1 MDRTEQSQPS
11 PPRGMKKEWKTRGRG
26 KTERRGHNRIEQNRD
41 PSPPVGEARMKN
53 RVGSATQLSSKTG
66 SHVDPN
72 SDPNFDP
79 FDPKFDQKRDLVL
92 IRILTPTLIQNGIQ
106 V

>member
-53 RVGSATQLSSKTG
+53 RVGSAPQLSSKTG

-79 FDPKFDQKRDLVL
+79 SDPKFDQKRDLVL